1 MRGRKAIAGAL
12 SALMIATSV
21 PTPALAE
28 MLPAAPAA
36 ETPAV
41 DAPATETPATAAPAT
56 ETPAVDALAT
66 ETPAV
71 EGAVTEDAA
80 ADGVTSATVDDAA
93 TEQGTVVEEGASVAA
108 EDETAE
114 NEVSE
119 DVAAKD
125 AAPVAAADESA
136 TQAASNPYEKVAPAH
151 DDAELARI
159 FGTVSYRV
167 GDGSANSTSVVSA
180 DNFARIGKPMKNNA
194 TGGWRIVATLKADG
208 TADDYGLRSWEVGGN
223 DPASL
228 FIDADASDLSIIFE
242 TSSATDGTWSVSP
255 NARAALVFTAEQ
267 PQPAQPAQPGIT
279 DVIEAA
285 ATIDYTLKNAEDGT
299 YDGSVAIGSES
310 RMANITSVYWNEGL
324 SAWAVD
330 VTLQQLGTPTDYGI
344 DVPAFFAG
352 DYALDTA
359 SSKFVTTLVYQ
370 DGAWVRAAGAT
381 VSLVFTEQVAQAP
394 AFDLSE
400 ITSKVLSYDITGG
413 GLKPKSYGMRGNEIP
428 ADMVE
433 SISEPVQ
440 NEDGGWDIVVTLK
453 NGTAAD
459 YDVPE
464 RYLRGQA
471 AEEMVIGP
479 TAETV
484 MQFTAK
490 TDSPTD
496 TTWTVYAGDK
506 AEFTFVHESKVAPTF
521 AAADAV
527 AASNTVN
534 YSMRRAAG
542 GAYEARTTIV
552 SADNIESIG
561 TVHQND
567 DGAWTVDVTLKA
579 DAQPSAYNIPDYATQ
594 GKPCELSVKDSKLV
608 ATFVWT
614 KNVLGDYSWR
624 CDGGNQAKLV
634 FDEVAAPAVDEVAG
648 LWGTVY
654 YTLRN
659 ADGSEGYTVTTLVKP
674 KNLSVGTPYLEDGA
688 WKADIT
694 VDALTAPEDY
704 GITLPGWYDDAYR
717 LNTEDSTLTFT
728 MTRSAEGA
736 WTADPLDTA
745 TLVFD
750 PVAASAF
757 DINDELLVYGTVTYD
772 LKYAD
777 GTAYEN
783 NTHLVSVDNIA
794 SVGTPYQTADGCWAV
809 DVTLKDTATP
819 DAYRVPDWA
828 LGDGVWA
835 LDAAASDLTL
845 TFRTLSADGATWY
858 CSGADRANLVFVE
871 QAGDAGEQ
879 PGGDGEQP
887 GDTTGPDT
895 KPGDVQPGDGNA
907 QGGTSQTDGNRG
919 GSGTKAKGAE
929 GGDKNALPQTGD
941 PATLGMVA
949 FAAAGAATLAAG
961 AEFLRRRA

>member
-36 ETPAV
+36 ETPAA
-41 DAPATETPATAAPAT
+41 DAPAT

-80 ADGVTSATVDDAA
+80 ADGATSATVDDAA

-136 TQAASNPYEKVAPAH
+136 TQAASDPYEKVAPAH

-208 TADDYGLRSWEVGGN
+208 TAHDYGLRSWEVGGK

-242 TSSATDGTWSVSP
+242 TSSATDGTWSVSS

-279 DVIEAA
+279 DVIKAA

-299 YDGSVAIGSES
+299 YDASVAIGSES

-324 SAWAVD
+324 FAWAVD

-381 VSLVFTEQVAQAP
+381 ASLVFTEQVAQAP

-413 GLKPKSYGMRGNEIP
+413 GLKPESYGMRGNEIP

-433 SISEPVQ
+433 SISEPAQ

-459 YDVPE
+459 YGVPKG
-464 RYLRGQA
+464 YLRGQA
-471 AEEMVIGP
+471 AEEMVIDAA
-479 TAETV
+479 AEPV
-484 MQFTAK
+484 MKFTAK

-506 AEFTFVHESKVAPTF
+506 AEFTFVHESQVAPTF
-521 AAADAV
+521 TADNAV
-527 AASNTVN
+527 SVSNTVN

-561 TVHQND
+561 AVHQNE

-579 DAQPSAYNIPDYATQ
+579 DAQPSAYDIPEWTMQ
-594 GKPCELSVKDSKLV
+594 NKPYELSKDSKLV

-659 ADGSEGYTVTTLVKP
+659 ADGTEGYTVTTLVRP
-674 KNLSVGTPYLEDGA
+674 DNLAVGTPYWEDGA
-688 WKADIT
+688 WKADVT
-694 VDALTAPEDY
+694 VDSLTTPKDY
-704 GITLPGWYDDAYR
+704 GISVPAWYDDEYR
-717 LNTEDSTLTFT
+717 LDAEDSKFTFT
-728 MTRSAEGA
+728 VTRNAEGT
-736 WTADPLDTA
+736 WSADPLDAA
-745 TLVFD
+745 TLVFN
-750 PVAASAF
+750 PVVAPAF
-757 DINDELLVYGTVTYD
+757 DINSELLVYGTVTYD
-772 LKYAD
+772 LKYVD
-777 GTAYEN
+777 GTSRDDN
-783 NTHLVSVDNIA
+783 GTHLVSVDNIA

-809 DVTLKDTATP
+809 DVTLKDAATP
-819 DAYRVPDWA
+819 DDYEVPNWM
-828 LGDGVWA
+828 LGDGVFK
-835 LDAAASDLTL
+835 LDVKASDLTL
-845 TFRTLSADGATWY
+845 TFRTLSEDGATWY
-858 CSGADRANLVFVE
+858 CTGADRANLVFVE

>member
-36 ETPAV
+36 ETPAT
-41 DAPATETPATAAPAT
+41 DATATGTPAA
-56 ETPAVDALAT
+56 DALAT

-71 EGAVTEDAA
+71 EDAVTEDAA
-80 ADGVTSATVDDAA
+80 AGGATSATVDDAA
-93 TEQGTVVEEGASVAA
+93 TEQGAVVEEGASVAA
-108 EDETAE
+108 EDGTAE
-114 NEVSE
+114 SEVSE

-125 AAPVAAADESA
+125 AAPVAAADEPA
-136 TQAASNPYEKVAPAH
+136 TQAASDPYEKVAPAY

-180 DNFARIGKPMKNNA
+180 DNFARIGKPTKNNA

-242 TSSATDGTWSVSP
+242 TSSATDDTWSVSS

-299 YDGSVAIGSES
+299 FDGAVAIGSDS

-330 VTLQQLGTPTDYGI
+330 VTLRQLGTPADYGI

-381 VSLVFTEQVAQAP
+381 ASLVFTEQVAQAP
-394 AFDLSE
+394 AFDLSQ

-440 NEDGGWDIVVTLK
+440 NKDGGWDIVVTLK

-464 RYLRGQA
+464 GYLRRQA
-471 AEEMVIGP
+471 AEEMVIDP

-521 AAADAV
+521 TAANAV
-527 AASNTVN
+527 AVSNTVN

-567 DGAWTVDVTLKA
+567 DGAWTVNVTLKA
-579 DAQPSAYNIPDYATQ
+579 DAQPSAYDIPDYATQ

-674 KNLSVGTPYLEDGA
+674 GNLSVGTPYLKDGA

-704 GITLPGWYDDAYR
+704 GITLPGWYDDEYR

-728 MTRSAEGA
+728 MTRSAEGT
-736 WTADPLDTA
+736 WTADPLDAA

-750 PVAASAF
+750 PVVAPAF
-757 DINDELLVYGTVTYD
+757 DIKSELLVYGTVTYD
-772 LKYAD
+772 LKYVD
-777 GTAYEN
+777 GTSRDDNGTY
-783 NTHLVSVDNIA
+783 LVSADNIA
-794 SVGTPYQTADGCWAV
+794 SMGAPYRTEDGCWAV
-809 DVTLKDTATP
+809 DVTLKDAATP
-819 DAYRVPDWA
+819 DDYQVPNWM
-828 LGDGVWA
+828 LGDGVFK
-835 LDAAASDLTL
+835 LDVEASDLTL
-845 TFRTLSADGATWY
+845 TFRTLSADGTTWHF
-858 CSGADRANLVFVE
+858 SGADRANLVFVE
-871 QAGDAGEQ
+871 QTGDTGEQ

-887 GDTTGPDT
+887 GDTTGPDA

-907 QGGTSQTDGNRG
+907 QGGTSQTDGNRR

-929 GGDKNALPQTGD
+929 GADKNGLPQTGD

-949 FAAAGAATLAAG
+949 FAAAGSATLAAG